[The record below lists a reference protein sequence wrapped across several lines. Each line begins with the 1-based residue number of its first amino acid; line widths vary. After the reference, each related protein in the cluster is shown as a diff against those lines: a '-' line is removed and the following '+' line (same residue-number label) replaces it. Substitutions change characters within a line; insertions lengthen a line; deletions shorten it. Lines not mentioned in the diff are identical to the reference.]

1 MKKNSP
7 KNDKGATMENTYSK
21 IQELLHQKADCQARL
36 NLLPYDGT
44 PEIKDRDGLKYL
56 YIRKRVGSRLTWCGK
71 RQLVCTSCRRSTRRG
86 CFQ

>member
-1 MKKNSP
+1 
-7 KNDKGATMENTYSK
+7 MENTYSK

-56 YIRKRVGSRLTWCGK
+56 YKIVFLSLI
-71 RQLVCTSCRRSTRRG
+71 
-86 CFQ
+86 F